1 VSHIKA
7 YVRNPVMIK
16 AIQYT
21 KASRDELLEVYN
33 WCIFLKGKTLYVKSQ
48 TEGDVKLS
56 FGDYLIDMNG
66 EIYTCKKDLFPK
78 LYREIYW

>member
-1 VSHIKA
+1 MSHIKA

-21 KASRDELLEVYN
+21 KASRDEILEVYSGCTYMKN
-33 WCIFLKGKTLYVKSQ
+33 RNLYVISQ
-48 TEGDVKLS
+48 TEGDVRLHV
-56 FGDYLIDMNG
+56 GDYLIDYNG
-66 EIYTCKKDLFPK
+66 EIFTCKKDLFPK